1 MPNFGKK
8 HASKPSRPKT
18 PVAASPVATTYD
30 DFFLKFE
37 VAIVEH
43 LGLNLYSEV
52 HSAISELIANAW
64 DADATKVSVRLPVN
78 EELGHH
84 SQEIVI
90 TDNGHG
96 MTYEDARDL
105 YLSIGQNRRKAGRGK
120 SKVLGRKA
128 IGKKGIGK
136 LAGFG
141 IADEVSI
148 RSVASTA
155 WKDGK
160 PIKPNL
166 LTEFVMDWDA
176 IRRAPTA
183 RKEDEAKTAKD
194 PDAPDVTRLYKPL
207 VLHKDEP
214 VDEPPGTVV
223 TLRRLRKLDA
233 IELEDFVTLL
243 TRKFA
248 VFDSKFQV
256 TIQPEGGTP
265 EKLARFNLPCSIRYP
280 EKDGGPLGDGWFQDF
295 IKVPKGDAQPIRY
308 WIGFTENPI
317 SRDAERGVSVLAGGK
332 QVQEP
337 FLFKLA
343 GGTSGQFGMQY
354 LTGQVEADWL
364 DDDSQPTDVISSD
377 RASVRWTDP
386 RAAALLKWGQEKLK
400 SLMKEWVK
408 IRAQKTV
415 EAIIVERPELEDEIA
430 SYSGPAQQELRQV
443 VDRIAT
449 EMAHMPKKRRLDV
462 IQSVVISY
470 KHDHVRRV
478 LDAVV
483 ALPGDT
489 SLAGFAEALKEWDL
503 LDAVLTYQELSS
515 KADVLLVFTSLVQGG
530 ATEVKTKSPNLSL
543 HEFLAKH
550 PWLIDPSYGEMYS
563 ERNVD
568 KFLFEQFN
576 YSPPPATR
584 ETDDLRADFIAVYRD
599 GDIKL
604 IEIKSAKSPVDERGL
619 RNLEIYHERVVTAV
633 SNSKAQDGSAWR
645 VRSLLI
651 HNGETPKSEAARIR
665 LKNVQRDTEQYQ
677 TFVWM
682 DLLRRNG
689 LIYKE
694 MLERVRAR
702 NPTDPRIVALHAT
715 YVNRLGEAISAKDR
729 AAARKVKKPAS
740 STVAPVP
747 ATPAR
752 KNPGPKPKTVAP
764 APTPP
769 TTSAPVRKK
778 PGPKPSP

>member
-1 MPNFGKK
+1 MAPPAKAKGT
-8 HASKPSRPKT
+8 SKPTKPKMPSAPT
-18 PVAASPVATTYD
+18 PTTYD

-64 DADATKVSVRLPVN
+64 DADAKQVNVRLPVN

-90 TDNGHG
+90 TDDGHG

-105 YLSIGQNRRKAGRGK
+105 YLSIGQNRRKAGRSK
-120 SKVLGRKA
+120 SRVIGRKA

-141 IADEVSI
+141 IADEVAI
-148 RSVASTA
+148 RSVAPTA

-160 PIKPNL
+160 PVGPNL

-183 RKEDEAKTAKD
+183 HKEDEAKMAKD
-194 PDAPDVTRLYKPL
+194 PDAPDVTRVYKPL

-214 VDEPPGTVV
+214 VDELPGTVV

-233 IELEDFVTLL
+233 VELEDFVTLL

-248 VFDSKFQV
+248 VFDSKFAV
-256 TIQPEGGTP
+256 TIEPEGGTP
-265 EKLARFNLPCSIRYP
+265 QPLTRFDLPCSIRYP
-280 EKDGGPLGDGWFQDF
+280 EKDGGPLGDGWLKEF
-295 IKVPKGDAQPIRY
+295 IKVPRGDAQPIHY

-317 SRDAERGVSVLAGGK
+317 NRDAERGVSILAGGK

-343 GGTSGQFGMQY
+343 GGTGGQFGMQY

-377 RASVRWTDP
+377 RASIRWTDP
-386 RAAALLKWGQEKLK
+386 RAAALLKWGQDKLK
-400 SLMKEWVK
+400 ELMKDWVK
-408 IRAQKTV
+408 IRAKNTFR
-415 EAIIVERPELEDEIA
+415 AIKKERPELEREMD
-430 SYSGPAQQELRQV
+430 SYSGPAREELRLV
-443 VDRIAT
+443 VDRIAS
-449 EMAHMPKKRRLDV
+449 EMAHVPKKRRLDV
-462 IQSVVISY
+462 IQSVVLAY
-470 KHDHVRRV
+470 KNDHVRRV

-483 ALPGDT
+483 ALPGET

-503 LDAVLTYQELSS
+503 VDAVLTYQELSS
-515 KADVLLVFTSLVQGG
+515 KADVLLAFTSLVQGG
-530 ATEVKTKSPNLSL
+530 ATEVKTKSPNMSL
-543 HEFLAKH
+543 HEFLAEY
-550 PWLIDPSYGEMYS
+550 PWLIDPSYGEMES

-568 KFLFEQFN
+568 KFLYEKFD
-576 YSPPPATR
+576 YTPPANR
-584 ETDDLRADFIAVYRD
+584 ATDDLRLDFIAVYRD

-604 IEIKSAKSPVDERGL
+604 IEIKSAKTPVDERGL
-619 RNLEIYHERVVTAV
+619 TNLEIYHDRVVAAV
-633 SNSKAQDGSAWR
+633 SNHKAQDGTAWR

-651 HNGETPKSEAARIR
+651 HNGETPTSETARIR
-665 LKNVQRDTEQYQ
+665 LKNIQRDTEQYQ

-682 DLLRRNG
+682 DLLRRNS
-689 LIYKE
+689 LVYKE

-702 NPTDPRIVALHAT
+702 NPTDPRIVALHAI
-715 YVNRLGEAISAKDR
+715 YVNRLGAAISAKDR
-729 AAARKVKKPAS
+729 VAARKAKKTTS
-740 STVAPVP
+740 STTVP
-747 ATPAR
+747 T
-752 KNPGPKPKTVAP
+752 
-764 APTPP
+764 PTPP
-769 TTSAPVRKK
+769 ARKK
-778 PGPKPSP
+778 PGPKPKATSTPPPPVAPARRKPGPKPKTT